1 MIERITTSVDLYPN
15 LRVEVSVQGRGRDR
29 PMKTATAAPN
39 LRLPAPASEADTGP
53 EMRQRRSRDVGAEP
67 ERGLIR
73 YEQSA
78 VAADQSSGYEE
89 SADEVVPSLTASVL
103 PYDPRMA
110 QVAALYT
117 NSGRIGA
124 AGRTAT
130 VGTRLDAVA

>member
-15 LRVEVSVQGRGRDR
+15 LRVEVSVQGRGRER
-29 PMKTATAAPN
+29 PMKTATAVPN
-39 LRLPAPASEADTGP
+39 PRLPGPANDADTGSAA
-53 EMRQRRSRDVGAEP
+53 RQRRDETVDADP
-67 ERGLIR
+67 ENGLIR

-78 VAADQSSGYEE
+78 VAADQNSGYGDL
-89 SADEVVPSLTASVL
+89 ADEEMPSLTASVL

-117 NSGRIGA
+117 RSGRTGA
-124 AGRTAT
+124 AGRMAT